1 MRYKFDSI
9 HQKALMIASADV
21 KSEIK
26 AKFKSDIPS
35 IRIGYIPFEGIGAI
49 ELKAFI
55 NVDGEISIGYNNHVE
70 FGVVYEDSMFKLHRT
85 FTNNKQPSLAAAF
98 SVNAGVELLA
108 SLDKSIPFISASASV
123 KTGILNKVQ
132 IDEYSDNKTPFV
144 CQHRF
149 SFLYATA
156 ETSATVDFKVVK
168 KSLVDKKWEIWGPDN
183 TPAKSVMHIED
194 GQLVP
199 QCTRNPHKY
208 DNFFSKWNSWYG
220 GYGWYGL
227 DDAGEIVPVFTY
239 TLDDEGNATITG
251 YTGRASILDI
261 PEEVDG
267 HPVVAI
273 GKNAFKNRTDLLCVS
288 IPDGVLNIKD
298 DAFYGC
304 TNLSSV
310 NLPKSLVDIGSR
322 VFYNDN
328 NITSIEIPKS
338 LSKAA
343 EYNHDG
349 PFGKCNGLKYISF
362 EEGVSKIAKCLFAGC
377 DGIEEIVIPDTVTTI
392 EDNAFLECEHLLK
405 IKIPSKVTSIGDYAF
420 QGCVS
425 LAEVLFDESL
435 TTIGSRAFA
444 GDSMLREIII
454 TDSVTEIKNGAFAK
468 CDNLNKVVLSK
479 QLKTIGAEAFY
490 NDDKITEIIVPKSL
504 ENTTDVI
511 QQYAYRDGFQSM
523 RNTYLGPFYECDG
536 LKNVTFESGTT
547 AIATGLFAH
556 VPGLEEIEIPDTVT
570 AIKYQAFY
578 DCKNLN
584 NVKISS
590 STTVIEESSFAYDIN
605 LKNIVIPDS
614 VTEIKK
620 GAFAKCKNLS
630 NVVLSKRL
638 TILGAEVFYDDDS
651 IETIKIPK
659 TLTTTKDTI
668 QTYAY
673 GDGYESMS
681 SVYKG
686 SFYNCSGL
694 KKVIFENGITN
705 IPDCLFRRCDGL
717 EDVSIP
723 DSVISIEGS
732 VFADCTS
739 LKEIVLP
746 DTINSMGTYVFS
758 GCTNLKKVHIPN
770 IRINMME
777 GTFNNCKSL
786 ENINFPDTL
795 ETIQGSAF
803 KNCTSLKE
811 VVLPGK
817 VKTIEGSAFSGCTA
831 LTKVVIPDSVR
842 TINGSAF
849 SHCEV
854 LTDLSIAEGVTEIKG
869 NAFEYN
875 KALQKVTLPD
885 SLNKL
890 GDKAFQ
896 YCDSLSEVDMGAG
909 IKVVPKYC
917 FYEDPALTSIILP
930 QQMTAVNDYAF
941 GNCTKFEDITMNR
954 NVSSVVA
961 NAFSYPDKLT
971 IHGISGTY
979 AENFAN
985 DNSITFKAI
994 NSPATSV
1001 KLNHTKYNLAKNAT
1015 LQMTAAIT
1023 PVDSTDEL
1031 TWISSNEEIATVDE
1045 KTGLVKA
1052 IDVGNTEIIA
1062 MIGDKTAI
1070 CELIVYRGVTGVDLN
1085 VTSKELGVGDTLQLI
1100 ANISPS
1106 DATNKN
1112 VIWRSSEETV
1122 AEIDDNGLVTALSL
1136 GTADITVKTED
1147 GEYEKTCSI
1156 TVKEVAV
1163 TGVTLN
1169 TKTATIGIG
1178 KTYKLIPTIE
1188 PQNAANKEVTW
1199 TSSKLDVATVE
1210 NGIVTGI
1217 AEGQTT
1223 IIVKTVDGSKT
1234 ATCMITVSKDA
1245 PDNPEEN
1252 GDNPDIDEPG
1262 IGDAPSDNPADRP
1275 GTGEQGDNSGGEQ
1288 GESGEQG
1295 GNDAPGGSDT
1305 PGGNDNQGG
1314 NGNQNQNG
1322 TVPSGS
1328 QQPSTTP
1335 VTPSQQT
1342 QPSNQSGQQQTIIQP
1357 QTQTNPDTQTVSTNT
1372 EQPTGVVDSNT
1383 LAGVKR
1389 FSVKNKKGRKL
1400 VLSWK
1405 WQDGVDKYEIQ
1416 YALNKKFTK
1425 SKKSKKA
1432 AGYLDSLTIKKL
1444 KKGKTYYVRIRA
1456 FSNDN
1461 GKKLY
1466 SEWSKVKKVK
1476 IKK

>member
-1 MRYKFDSI
+1 MTSI
-9 HQKALMIASADV
+9 
-21 KSEIK
+21 
-26 AKFKSDIPS
+26 
-35 IRIGYIPFEGIGAI
+35 
-49 ELKAFI
+49 
-55 NVDGEISIGYNNHVE
+55 
-70 FGVVYEDSMFKLHRT
+70 
-85 FTNNKQPSLAAAF
+85 
-98 SVNAGVELLA
+98 
-108 SLDKSIPFISASASV
+108 
-123 KTGILNKVQ
+123 
-132 IDEYSDNKTPFV
+132 
-144 CQHRF
+144 
-149 SFLYATA
+149 
-156 ETSATVDFKVVK
+156 
-168 KSLVDKKWEIWGPDN
+168 
-183 TPAKSVMHIED
+183 
-194 GQLVP
+194 
-199 QCTRNPHKY
+199 
-208 DNFFSKWNSWYG
+208 
-220 GYGWYGL
+220 
-227 DDAGEIVPVFTY
+227 
-239 TLDDEGNATITG
+239 EGNAFQKC
-251 YTGRASILDI
+251 S
-261 PEEVDG
+261 
-267 HPVVAI
+267 
-273 GKNAFKNRTDLLCVS
+273 
-288 IPDGVLNIKD
+288 
-298 DAFYGC
+298 
-304 TNLSSV
+304 NLKTV
-310 NLPKSLVDIGSR
+310 I
-322 VFYNDN
+322 
-328 NITSIEIPKS
+328 
-338 LSKAA
+338 
-343 EYNHDG
+343 
-349 PFGKCNGLKYISF
+349 
-362 EEGVSKIAKCLFAGC
+362 
-377 DGIEEIVIPDTVTTI
+377 IPDTV
-392 EDNAFLECEHLLK
+392 K
-405 IKIPSKVTSIGDYAF
+405 
-420 QGCVS
+420 
-425 LAEVLFDESL
+425 
-435 TTIGSRAFA
+435 
-444 GDSMLREIII
+444 
-454 TDSVTEIKNGAFAK
+454 
-468 CDNLNKVVLSK
+468 
-479 QLKTIGAEAFY
+479 
-490 NDDKITEIIVPKSL
+490 
-504 ENTTDVI
+504 
-511 QQYAYRDGFQSM
+511 
-523 RNTYLGPFYECDG
+523 
-536 LKNVTFESGTT
+536 
-547 AIATGLFAH
+547 
-556 VPGLEEIEIPDTVT
+556 
-570 AIKYQAFY
+570 
-578 DCKNLN
+578 
-584 NVKISS
+584 
-590 STTVIEESSFAYDIN
+590 
-605 LKNIVIPDS
+605 
-614 VTEIKK
+614 
-620 GAFAKCKNLS
+620 
-630 NVVLSKRL
+630 
-638 TILGAEVFYDDDS
+638 
-651 IETIKIPK
+651 
-659 TLTTTKDTI
+659 
-668 QTYAY
+668 
-673 GDGYESMS
+673 
-681 SVYKG
+681 
-686 SFYNCSGL
+686 
-694 KKVIFENGITN
+694 
-705 IPDCLFRRCDGL
+705 
-717 EDVSIP
+717 
-723 DSVISIEGS
+723 
-732 VFADCTS
+732 
-739 LKEIVLP
+739 
-746 DTINSMGTYVFS
+746 SMGTCVFKD
-758 GCTNLKKVHIPN
+758 CTNLVKAHIPN
-770 IRINMME
+770 IRVNLME
-777 GTFNNCKSL
+777 QTFSGCTTL
-786 ENINFPDTL
+786 TDVNFPDTL
-795 ETIQGSAF
+795 ETIGSSAF
-803 KNCTSLKE
+803 YNCRSLSE
-811 VVLPGK
+811 VVLPSK
-817 VKTIEGSAFSGCTA
+817 VNTINNNAFSGCIG
-831 LTKVVIPDSVR
+831 LTKVVIPASVK

-849 SHCEV
+849 SHCEAI
-854 LTDLSIAEGVTEIKG
+854 TDLSIAPGVRTIG
-869 NAFEYN
+869 ANAFEYN

-896 YCDSLSEVDMGAG
+896 YCDLLSEVDMGAG

-1062 MIGDKTAI
+1062 LIGDKTAI
-1070 CELIVYRGVTGVDLN
+1070 CELIVYRGVTGVGIN

-1122 AEIDDNGLVTALSL
+1122 AEVDDNGLVTALSL

-1169 TKTATIGIG
+1169 AKTATIGIG

-1188 PQNAANKEVTW
+1188 PQNAANNEVTW

-1210 NGIVTGI
+1210 NGIVTGL

-1234 ATCMITVSKDA
+1234 ATCIITVSKDA
-1245 PDNPEEN
+1245 PDIPGEN

-1262 IGDAPSDNPADRP
+1262 TGDDPSDNPADRP

-1314 NGNQNQNG
+1314 NGNQNG
-1322 TVPSGS
+1322 TAPSGS

-1372 EQPTGVVDSNT
+1372 EQTTGVVDSIT
-1383 LAGVKR
+1383 LEGVKR

-1456 FSNDN
+1456 YSNDN